1 MPVMVHKRLWGA
13 LWVALAVTSPGLAQS
28 DLKLP
33 SSDEDYREL
42 LDEQRS
48 GPCDRC
54 GVVTAIRTQTH
65 AGPRPRSR
73 APAVAPGLTT
83 APIIGTGSAVADA
96 RQANAPVTTY
106 NSGPLRKR
114 LEACDRQRAAEQVAL
129 IGVATLARRGNPS
142 GPRFPRPRR

>member
-1 MPVMVHKRLWGA
+1 MPVLIHKRLWGA
-13 LWVALAVTSPGLAQS
+13 LWVSLAVTPTGFAQV

-33 SSDEDYREL
+33 SSDDDYRQL

-65 AGPRPRSR
+65 AGPRPPSR

-83 APIIGTGSAVADA
+83 APLIGTGSAVADA
-96 RQANAPVTTY
+96 REANAPVTTY
-106 NSGPLRKR
+106 IISVRYEDGSFTFVEQDDPPVIVKGDRVRIFDGRVELRQ
-114 LEACDRQRAAEQVAL
+114 D
-129 IGVATLARRGNPS
+129 
-142 GPRFPRPRR
+142 